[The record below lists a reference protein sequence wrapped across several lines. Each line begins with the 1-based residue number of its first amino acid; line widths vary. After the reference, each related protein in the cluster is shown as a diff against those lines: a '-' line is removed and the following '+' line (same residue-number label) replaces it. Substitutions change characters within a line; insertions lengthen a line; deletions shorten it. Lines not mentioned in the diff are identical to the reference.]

1 MKITIELDDYLED
14 VEVVIR
20 TSQLTPEIESIKR
33 SLEKA
38 VAPPFSFIGEI
49 MNFTRKLRVFF
60 SLRLTAAKSMRTL
73 ERKPTRSS
81 SSSTSLKSSCR
92 TIFAES
98 QSLLSSIPERFT
110 L

>member
-38 VAPPFSFIGEI
+38 VAPPILFYP
-49 MNFTRKLRVFF
+49 RVV
-60 SLRLTAAKSMRTL
+60 K
-73 ERKPTRSS
+73 
-81 SSSTSLKSSCR
+81 
-92 TIFAES
+92 
-98 QSLLSSIPERFT
+98 
-110 L
+110 